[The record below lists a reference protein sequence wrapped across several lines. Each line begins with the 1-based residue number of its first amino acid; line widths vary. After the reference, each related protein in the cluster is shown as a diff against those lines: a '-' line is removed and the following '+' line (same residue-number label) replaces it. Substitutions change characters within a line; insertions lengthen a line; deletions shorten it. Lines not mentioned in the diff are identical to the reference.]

1 MSRLEQ
7 APVSHAHHSLTYAGL
22 LALPGA
28 GRAFGA
34 AAVAR
39 LSFGMAGLSL
49 LLLIHQAT
57 GSFAAAGAAGGAFS
71 AGTLTAP
78 VKARL
83 LDRRGQRATLPLL
96 GLAAAA
102 ALLAMALL
110 GQADYRNPVPYVAAC
125 AVAGA
130 LVPPVGAAM
139 RARWAIITGGGR
151 NLERAYSLDAAT
163 EETLFTAGPVLT
175 GVAVTAAGPVLS
187 MLVTAALLAAG
198 CVLLAGAGT
207 AAPAREP
214 RRGGQT
220 GPLAGPG
227 FRVLLAVVLTT
238 SLGLGAIDVT
248 ITARAVADH
257 HPGAAGYI
265 LAAGSLGSALGGL
278 AWGRGRRRSR
288 ASTQMTWLLV
298 IMTGGIALAALA
310 PDLLLA
316 GVALALTGTVLA
328 PSAVL
333 SYLSAERLA
342 GPGAEAST
350 WVNTA
355 WNAGVAAGLALTG
368 LAVGRAGPTT
378 PLLAGAAVLA
388 CAALMVLR
396 RRSVFDTA
404 PPPPPQPQ
412 LQPSDEQS
420 PSDERPVSDGQPPA
434 DERR

>member
-7 APVSHAHHSLTYAGL
+7 ARVPPARPSLTYAGL
-22 LALPGA
+22 LAQPGA

-49 LLLIHQAT
+49 LLLVHQAT

-83 LDRRGQRATLPLL
+83 LDRCGQRVMLPLL
-96 GLAAAA
+96 GLGAAAA
-102 ALLAMALL
+102 MLALTLL
-110 GQADYRNPVPYVAAC
+110 ERTGGRNPAPYIALC

-130 LVPPVGAAM
+130 LIPPVGAAM
-139 RARWAIITGGGR
+139 RALWAVIAGEGR
-151 NLERAYSLDAAT
+151 NLQRAYSLDAAA
-163 EETLFTAGPVLT
+163 EETLFMAGPVLT
-175 GVAVTAAGPVLS
+175 GLAVTVAGPVLP
-187 MLVTAALLAAG
+187 MLVTAGLLASG
-198 CVLLAGAGT
+198 CVLLAASGAG
-207 AAPAREP
+207 APAREP
-214 RRGGQT
+214 RRPGLA
-220 GPLAGPG
+220 GPLAVPG
-227 FRVLLAVVLTT
+227 FRVLLAIVLTT

-278 AWGRGRRRSR
+278 AWGRRRHRSR
-288 ASTQMTWLLV
+288 VSTQMAGLLV
-298 IMTGGIALAALA
+298 IMAGGVTLAAIA

-328 PSAVL
+328 PSAVV

-355 WNAGVAAGLALTG
+355 WNGGVAAGLALAG
-368 LAVGRAGPTT
+368 LAVSHTGTTT

-388 CAALMVLR
+388 CAALAALR
-396 RRSVFDTA
+396 RRPVFDAAAT
-404 PPPPPQPQ
+404 PPPPP
-412 LQPSDEQS
+412 
-420 PSDERPVSDGQPPA
+420 DER
-434 DERR
+434 

>member
-1 MSRLEQ
+1 MSRLDQ
-7 APVSHAHHSLTYAGL
+7 ALVSPARPSLTYAGL
-22 LALPGA
+22 LARPGA
-28 GRAFGA
+28 RRAFGA

-57 GSFAAAGAAGGAFS
+57 GSFAAAGAASGAFS

-83 LDRRGQRATLPLL
+83 MDRRGQRVTLPLL
-96 GLAAAA
+96 GLGAAA
-102 ALLAMALL
+102 ALLTMALL
-110 GQADYRNPVPYVAAC
+110 GQAGCGNPAPYVAAC

-130 LVPPVGAAM
+130 LMPPVGAAM
-139 RARWAIITGGGR
+139 RALWAVIAGDGR

-163 EETLFTAGPVLT
+163 EETLFTAGPLLT
-175 GVAVTAAGPVLS
+175 GLAVTAAGPVLPL
-187 MLVTAALLAAG
+187 LVTAGLLAAG
-198 CVLLAGAGT
+198 CLLLAAAGPS
-207 AAPAREP
+207 APAREP
-214 RRGGQT
+214 RRPGLA
-220 GPLAGPG
+220 GPLTVPG
-227 FRVLLAVVLTT
+227 FRVLLAIVLVT

-257 HPGAAGYI
+257 HPGAAGCI
-265 LAAGSLGSALGGL
+265 LAAASLGSALGGL
-278 AWGRGRRRSR
+278 AWGKRRHRSR
-288 ASTQMTWLLV
+288 TSTQMTGLLV
-298 IMTGGIALAALA
+298 IMAAGITLAAIA

-342 GPGAEAST
+342 GPRAEAST

-355 WNAGVAAGLALTG
+355 WNGGLAAGLALAG
-368 LAVGRAGPTT
+368 LAVGRAGTTT

-388 CAALMVLR
+388 CAALAVLR
-396 RRSVFDTA
+396 RRSVFDA
-404 PPPPPQPQ
+404 
-412 LQPSDEQS
+412 
-420 PSDERPVSDGQPPA
+420 PPA
-434 DERR
+434 DAPPADAPPAHERR

>member
-7 APVSHAHHSLTYAGL
+7 APVSHARPSLTYAGL
-22 LALPGA
+22 LTLPGA
-28 GRAFGA
+28 ARAFGA

-57 GSFAAAGAAGGAFS
+57 GSFAAAGVSGGAFS

-83 LDRRGQRATLPLL
+83 VDRRGQRATLPVL
-96 GLAAAA
+96 GLGAAA

-110 GQADYRNPVPYVAAC
+110 GQAGYRNPMPYIVAC
-125 AVAGA
+125 AAAGA
-130 LVPPVGAAM
+130 LMPPVGAAM
-139 RARWAIITGGGR
+139 RARWAVITGGGP

-175 GVAVTAAGPVLS
+175 GVTVTAAGPAVP

-198 CVLLAGAGT
+198 CALLAGAAA
-207 AAPAREP
+207 AAPEP
-214 RRGGQT
+214 APHRAGKA
-220 GPLAGPG
+220 GPLAVPG

-265 LAAGSLGSALGGL
+265 LAAASVGSALGGL
-278 AWGRGRRRSR
+278 AWGRSRRRSR
-288 ASTQMTWLLV
+288 ASTQMTSLLV
-298 IMTGGIALAALA
+298 IMAGGVALAAVA

-316 GVALALTGTVLA
+316 GVALALTGTVMA
-328 PSAVL
+328 PSAVV

-368 LAVGRAGPTT
+368 AAVGRVGTTT

-388 CAALMVLR
+388 CAALAVLR
-396 RRSVFDTA
+396 RRSVFD
-404 PPPPPQPQ
+404 
-412 LQPSDEQS
+412 
-420 PSDERPVSDGQPPA
+420 PA